1 MQFHY
6 HLALRL
12 IKNRSS
18 AGCSLFASC
27 ILSGFAVISES
38 SGSAWVCT
46 HMYVFWALIP
56 SCPIIHPNTGTKDN
70 VSRHLSTADV
80 ISFLK
85 EVRKTLLQKS
95 RSWYSIVVAPQLLS
109 ESHLQYCPQMGLTGL
124 EYSWILPVKW
134 QPRNKIKTTHFSPHI
149 FFRATVWGFFRN
161 IKLPQCCGR
170 FFSEVLHKN
179 QNPTAFYLVSSIV
192 VGYLKMPA
200 ETLITTA
207 AHIKD
212 FCS

>member
-1 MQFHY
+1 MQPVCQLYFVMF
-6 HLALRL
+6 
-12 IKNRSS
+12 
-18 AGCSLFASC
+18 CSDTWKQWFCL
-27 ILSGFAVISES
+27 
-38 SGSAWVCT
+38 WVCT

-70 VSRHLSTADV
+70 VPRHLSTADV

-109 ESHLQYCPQMGLTGL
+109 ESHLQYCLQMGLTGL

-134 QPRNKIKTTHFSPHI
+134 QSRNKIKTTHFSPHI

-161 IKLPQCCGR
+161 IKLPQCCG
-170 FFSEVLHKN
+170 FFQRSYIRTKTPACTVPPL
-179 QNPTAFYLVSSIV
+179 PSIWFPRLLLDIWKCL
-192 VGYLKMPA
+192 LK
-200 ETLITTA
+200 L
-207 AHIKD
+207 
-212 FCS
+212 